1 MVLAMV
7 LAVCLSTLACDGGAT
22 TSEGTT
28 SSEATSCAGTSS
40 TATSGAAAPETAHG
54 QLTPGEPVWADLDG
68 DGDLEQIAIDP
79 QDDSLTITDG
89 SVFYRSRDKWRVVQA
104 LLGDTD
110 RDGLTE
116 VVALLDSE
124 KGRHLGLFAYFGG
137 AYRERFVTQAIDPA
151 PTAIEVV
158 KGEATDQAAG
168 DSAGGGSASDVGE
181 AGGDLVALVQL
192 PADGG
197 SEPQKT
203 LLRWNG
209 FGYTRVETSPS
220 TE

>member
-1 MVLAMV
+1 MLAIVLAMV

-22 TSEGTT
+22 PSEG
-28 SSEATSCAGTSS
+28 AGTD
-40 TATSGAAAPETAHG
+40 TAAPEISHE
-54 QLTPGEPVWADLDG
+54 QLVPGKPVQADLDG
-68 DGDLEQIAIDP
+68 DGTLEQIEIDP

-110 RDGLTE
+110 HDGLTE
-116 VVALLDSE
+116 VITLLDSA

-151 PTAIEVV
+151 PTAIEVLT
-158 KGEATDQAAG
+158 GEATDQATG
-168 DSAGGGSASDVGE
+168 NSTSSGSASDVGE
-181 AGGDLVALVQL
+181 ADGDLVVLIQPPPDA
-192 PADGG
+192 G
-197 SEPQKT
+197 SEPQRT